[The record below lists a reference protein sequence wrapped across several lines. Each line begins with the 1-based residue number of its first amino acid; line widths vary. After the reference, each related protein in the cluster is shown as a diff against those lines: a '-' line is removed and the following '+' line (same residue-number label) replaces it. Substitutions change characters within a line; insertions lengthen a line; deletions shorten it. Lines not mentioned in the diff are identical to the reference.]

1 MKDNCQITLKKY
13 NVGIDKD
20 GNIIL
25 YWGDNENDENGY
37 YYIYNPKKNEMKES
51 IGFNR
56 NDISKNKQTY
66 QINNYNSFLFPKNFK
81 EDNLIYVMKKIV
93 MFNHLILI
101 LKKMKNIWTIILIIK
116 IQQIKLTVY
125 L

>member
-1 MKDNCQITLKKY
+1 
-13 NVGIDKD
+13 
-20 GNIIL
+20 
-25 YWGDNENDENGY
+25 
-37 YYIYNPKKNEMKES
+37 MKES

-93 MFNHLILI
+93 IFNHLILI
-101 LKKMKNIWTIILIIK
+101 LKKMKNI
-116 IQQIKLTVY
+116 
-125 L
+125 